1 MQRMPIEV
9 RISEPALLEELMS
22 LLLRSGCVTHRVSGD
37 SCVVVHVAAAHSEE
51 ARRELDFF
59 VRAWGL
65 AYPHVSAA
73 VTA

>member
-22 LLLRSGCVTHRVSGD
+22 LLLRSGCVTHRLSGD
-37 SCVVVHVAAAHSEE
+37 SCLVVHVHAAHPEE
-51 ARRELDFF
+51 ARREVDFF
-59 VRAWGL
+59 IRAWRL
-65 AYPHVSAA
+65 AHPHVSTA